1 LLLGDFVDFAARRSP
16 DRTAIL
22 FEDRSFTFAEYRER
36 IDRLSDAL
44 IGLVEPGDRIGILS
58 GNTSEYVEAYYGAP
72 MAGMALTLVNP
83 RLVSREVQY
92 ILSNAEVSAV
102 FVQPEH
108 LQTIVEIRDQLPSL
122 RYVIAFGEDVSEGA
136 DLAYERLIAGANPV
150 RPRLELSDHDMAWL
164 IYTSGTTGRP
174 KGAMLSHRNLVAA
187 VTNALMCTQPERY
200 GTYIMPFP
208 LAHVAGHV
216 SPTFLARDITL
227 IIQRAFDPEDYVRT
241 VAEHGV
247 TGSPMAPA
255 MLGMILARPELGHY
269 DVSSVRKLFYG
280 ASSIS
285 PELLRRSMQR
295 FSNAQFYQG
304 FGMTELGG
312 NPLYMDPETH
322 LRGAADEPYLL
333 AGAGYEA
340 PYSSVRIVD
349 DQLRDLPVGEVGE
362 IIVKGDQ
369 VMNGYWRN
377 EEATRETIVDG
388 WLRTGD
394 MGRMDENRLFY
405 IVDRKKDMI
414 LTGGENVYSREV
426 EDVLAEHPGV
436 QDVAVIGVPD
446 ETWGEN
452 VCAVVVRQPAA
463 EVEADELVAHCRAS
477 LASYKKPKLVVFV
490 DELPRNPSGKVL
502 KRELRERYAAVSA
515 AR

>member
-1 LLLGDFVDFAARRSP
+1 LLLGDFVDFAARRAP
-16 DRTAIL
+16 DRTAIR
-22 FEDRSFTFAEYRER
+22 FEERAFTFSEYKHRV
-36 IDRLSDAL
+36 DRLSDAL
-44 IGLVEPGDRIGILS
+44 LGLGNPGDRVGILS
-58 GNTSEYVEAYYGAP
+58 GNTSEYVEAYYGVP

-83 RLVSREVQY
+83 RLVAREVAY
-92 ILSNAEVSAV
+92 ILSDAEVGAV

-108 LQTIVEIRDQLPSL
+108 LHTIRQIRDQVPSL
-122 RYVIAFGEDVSEGA
+122 RHVIAFGEEVPEGA
-136 DLAYERLIAGANPV
+136 DLAYEPLLAAAKPQ
-150 RPRLELSDHDMAWL
+150 RPKLEISDHDMAWL

-174 KGAMLSHRNLVAA
+174 KGAMLSHRNLVAS

-200 GTYIMPFP
+200 GVYIMPFP

-255 MLGMILARPELGHY
+255 MLGLILARPELDGY

-285 PELLRRSMQR
+285 PELLRRSMER
-295 FSNAQFYQG
+295 FSNARFYQG

-322 LRGAADEPYLL
+322 LRGAGEEPHLL

-349 DQLRDLPVGEVGE
+349 DDLNDLPVGEIGE

-369 VMNGYWRN
+369 VMSGYWRN
-377 EEATRETIVDG
+377 EEATREAIVDG
-388 WLRTGD
+388 WMRTGD

-414 LTGGENVYSREV
+414 VTGGENVYSREV
-426 EDVLAEHPGV
+426 EDVLAEHPAV
-436 QDVAVIGVPD
+436 QDVAVIGIPA

-452 VCAVVVRQPAA
+452 VCAIVVKRPGEDV
-463 EVEADELVAHCRAS
+463 DEDGLVAHCRAS

-502 KRELRERYAAVSA
+502 KRELRERYAVA
-515 AR
+515 APAG

>member
-16 DRTAIL
+16 DRTAII
-22 FEDRSFTFAEYRER
+22 FEDRSFTFEEYRER
-36 IDRLSDAL
+36 VDRLSDAL
-44 IGLVEPGDRIGILS
+44 IGLVSPGDRVGILS
-58 GNTSEYVEAYYGAP
+58 GNTSEYVEAYYGVP
-72 MAGMALTLVNP
+72 MAGMALTFVNP
-83 RLVSREVQY
+83 RLVAREVAY

-102 FVQPEH
+102 FVQSEH
-108 LQTIVEIRDQLPSL
+108 LHTILEVRDQVPSL
-122 RYVIAFGEDVSEGA
+122 RYVIVFGDEVPEGA
-136 DLAYERLIAGANPV
+136 DFAYEALIAGAKSQ
-150 RPRLELSDHDMAWL
+150 RPKLELSDNDMAWL

-174 KGAMLSHRNLVAA
+174 KGAMLSHRNVQAS
-187 VTNALMCTQPERY
+187 VTNALMCSQPERY
-200 GTYIMPFP
+200 GIQLMPFP
-208 LAHVAGHV
+208 LAHIAGHV
-216 SPTFLARDITL
+216 SPTFLARDITM

-241 VAEHGV
+241 VQEHRV

-255 MLGMILARPELGHY
+255 MLGLILARPELEDY
-269 DVSSVRKLFYG
+269 DVSSVRSLGYG
-280 ASSIS
+280 ASSIA
-285 PELLRRSMQR
+285 PELLRRAMKF
-295 FSNAQFYQG
+295 FSNARFYQG

-322 LRGAADEPYLL
+322 LRGAGDAPHLL

-349 DQLRDLPVGEVGE
+349 DDMNDVPVGEVGE
-362 IIVKGDQ
+362 IVVKGDQ
-369 VMNGYWRN
+369 VMKGYWRN

-414 LTGGENVYSREV
+414 VTGGENVYSREV
-426 EDVLAEHPGV
+426 EDVLMEHPAV
-436 QDVAVIGVPD
+436 QDVAVIGLPD

-452 VCAVVVRQPAA
+452 VCAVVVKRPG
-463 EVEADELVAHCRAS
+463 EECEDEDLLGHCKAS
-477 LASYKKPKLVVFV
+477 LASYKKPKRVIYV

-502 KRELRERYAAVSA
+502 KRELRERYAVATP

>member
-1 LLLGDFVDFAARRSP
+1 MLLGDFVDFAARRSP
-16 DRTAIL
+16 DRTAII
-22 FEDRSFTFAEYRER
+22 FEDRSFTFSEYKDR

-44 IGLVEPGDRIGILS
+44 IGLASLGDRIGILS

-83 RLVSREVQY
+83 RLVAREVAY

-102 FVQPEH
+102 FVQAEH
-108 LQTIVEIRDQLPSL
+108 LHTIIEIRDQLPSL
-122 RYVIAFGEDVSEGA
+122 RHVIVFGEEVPEGA
-136 DLAYERLIAGANPV
+136 DFAYEALIAGGKPE
-150 RPRLELSDHDMAWL
+150 RPKLELSDNDMAWL

-174 KGAMLSHRNLVAA
+174 KGAMLSHRNVQAS
-187 VTNALMCTQPERY
+187 VTNALMCSQPERY
-200 GTYIMPFP
+200 GIQLMPFP
-208 LAHVAGHV
+208 LAHIAGHV
-216 SPTFLARDITL
+216 SPTFLARDITM
-227 IIQRAFDPEDYVRT
+227 IIQRAFDPEDYMRT
-241 VAEHGV
+241 VEKYRV

-255 MLGMILARPELGHY
+255 MLGLILARPELEAY
-269 DVSSVRKLFYG
+269 DVSSVRTLAYG

-285 PELLRRSMQR
+285 PELLRRAMKR
-295 FSNAQFYQG
+295 FSNARFHQG

-322 LRGAADEPYLL
+322 IRGAADEPHLL

-349 DQLRDLPVGEVGE
+349 DDMNDLPVGEVGE
-362 IIVKGDQ
+362 IVVKGDQ
-369 VMNGYWRN
+369 VMLGYWRN

-414 LTGGENVYSREV
+414 VTGGENVYSREV
-426 EDVLAEHPGV
+426 EDVLMEHAGV

-452 VCAVVVRQPAA
+452 VCAVVVKRPGVD
-463 EVEADELVAHCRAS
+463 VEEDDLLAHCKAS
-477 LASYKKPKLVVFV
+477 LASYKKPKLVVWI
-490 DELPRNPSGKVL
+490 DELPRNPSGKIL
-502 KRELRERYAAVSA
+502 KRELRERYAAA
-515 AR
+515 TPAR

>member
-1 LLLGDFVDFAARRSP
+1 VP
-16 DRTAIL
+16 
-22 FEDRSFTFAEYRER
+22 
-36 IDRLSDAL
+36 
-44 IGLVEPGDRIGILS
+44 P
-58 GNTSEYVEAYYGAP
+58 
-72 MAGMALTLVNP
+72 
-83 RLVSREVQY
+83 
-92 ILSNAEVSAV
+92 
-102 FVQPEH
+102 
-108 LQTIVEIRDQLPSL
+108 L
-122 RYVIAFGEDVSEGA
+122 RYVIVFGQEVLAGA
-136 DLAYERLIAGANPV
+136 DLAYERLIAGATPV

-174 KGAMLSHRNLVAA
+174 KGAMLTHRNLYAA
-187 VTNALMCTQPERY
+187 VTNAIICTQPERF

-216 SPTFLARDITL
+216 SPTFLAKDITL

-241 VAEHGV
+241 VAEHRV

-255 MLGMILARPELGHY
+255 MLGLILARPELDHY

-285 PELLRRSMQR
+285 PELLRRSMRR
-295 FSNAQFYQG
+295 FSNARFYQG

-322 LRGAADEPYLL
+322 LRGAGDEPHLL

-349 DQLRDLPVGEVGE
+349 DDMRDLPAGAIGE
-362 IIVKGDQ
+362 IVVKGDQ
-369 VMNGYWRN
+369 VMKGYWRN
-377 EEATRETIVDG
+377 EDATRETIVDG

-405 IVDRKKDMI
+405 IVDRKNDMI
-414 LTGGENVYSREV
+414 VTGGENVYSREV

-436 QDVAVIGVPD
+436 LDVAVIGVPD

-452 VCAVVVRQPAA
+452 VCAVVVRRQGV
-463 EVEADELVAHCRAS
+463 EVEEDELVAHCKS
-477 LASYKKPKLVVFV
+477 LAASYKKPKLVIFV

-502 KRELRERYAAVSA
+502 KRELRERYAAVTP

>member
-1 LLLGDFVDFAARRSP
+1 LLLGDFVDFAARRAP
-16 DRTAIL
+16 DRTAIV
-22 FEDRSFTFAEYRER
+22 FEDRAFTFSEYKDR

-44 IGLVEPGDRIGILS
+44 TGLVKPGDRVGILS

-83 RLVSREVQY
+83 RLVAREVVY
-92 ILSNAEVSAV
+92 ILSNAEVSIV
-102 FVQPEH
+102 FVQAE
-108 LQTIVEIRDQLPSL
+108 LLDRIREIRDQLPSL
-122 RYVIAFGEDVSEGA
+122 RYVIVFGEEVREGA
-136 DLAYERLIAGANPV
+136 DLAYEPLLAGAKPV
-150 RPRLELSDHDMAWL
+150 RPALEISDNDMAWL

-174 KGAMLSHRNLVAA
+174 KGAMLSHRNLQAA

-216 SPTFLARDITL
+216 SPTFLAKEITL

-241 VAEHGV
+241 VAEHKV

-255 MLGMILARPELGHY
+255 MLGLILARPELDHY

-285 PELLRRSMQR
+285 PELLRRSMAR
-295 FSNAQFYQG
+295 FSNARFYQG

-322 LRGAADEPYLL
+322 LRGAADEPHLL

-349 DQLRDLPVGEVGE
+349 DDMNDLPVSEIGE
-362 IIVKGDQ
+362 IVVKGDQ
-369 VMNGYWRN
+369 VMLGYWRN
-377 EEATRETIVDG
+377 EEATHETIVDG

-394 MGRMDENRLFY
+394 MGRMDANRLFY

-414 LTGGENVYSREV
+414 VTGGENVYSREV
-426 EDVLAEHPGV
+426 EDALAEYPGV

-452 VCAVVVRQPAA
+452 VCAVVVKRPGVDL
-463 EVEADELVAHCRAS
+463 EEDELVLHCKAS
-477 LASYKKPKLVVFV
+477 LASYKKPKLMIFV

-502 KRELRERYAAVSA
+502 KRELRERYAAA
-515 AR
+515 TLAR

>member
-1 LLLGDFVDFAARRSP
+1 LLLGDYVDFAARRSP
-16 DRTAIL
+16 DRTAIV
-22 FEDRSFTFAEYRER
+22 FEDRAFTFGEYKDR

-44 IGLVEPGDRIGILS
+44 SGLVSPGDRIGILS
-58 GNTSEYVEAYYGAP
+58 GNTSEYVEAYYGVP
-72 MAGMALTLVNP
+72 MAGMTLTLVNP
-83 RLVSREVQY
+83 RLVAREVAY

-108 LQTIVEIRDQLPSL
+108 LHTIGEIRDQVPSL
-122 RYVIAFGEDVSEGA
+122 RHVIVFGEELPAGA
-136 DLAYERLIAGANPV
+136 DLAYEPLIAGARPV
-150 RPRLELSDHDMAWL
+150 RPKLELSDDDMAWL

-174 KGAMLSHRNLVAA
+174 KGAMLSHRNLVAS

-216 SPTFLARDITL
+216 SPTFLAKDITL

-241 VAEHGV
+241 VAQHGV

-255 MLGMILARPELGHY
+255 MLGLILARSELDHY

-285 PELLRRSMQR
+285 PELLRRSMKR
-295 FSNAQFYQG
+295 FRNARFYQG

-322 LRGAADEPYLL
+322 VRGAGDEPHLL

-349 DQLRDLPVGEVGE
+349 DDLNDLPAGE
-362 IIVKGDQ
+362 IGEIVVKGDQ
-369 VMNGYWRN
+369 VMKGYWRN

-394 MGRMDENRLFY
+394 MGRMDEDRLFY

-414 LTGGENVYSREV
+414 VTGGENVYSREV
-426 EDVLAEHPGV
+426 EDVLMEHAAV
-436 QDVAVIGVPD
+436 QDVAVIGLPD

-452 VCAVVVRQPAA
+452 VCAVVVRQPG
-463 EVEADELVAHCRAS
+463 VEAEDDELIAHCKAS
-477 LASYKKPKLVVFV
+477 LASFKKPKLVLYV

-502 KRELRERYAAVSA
+502 KRELRERYAAVTP

>member
-1 LLLGDFVDFAARRSP
+1 LLLGDFVDFAARRAP
-16 DRTAIL
+16 GRTAIV
-22 FEDRSFTFAEYRER
+22 FEDRAFTFSEYKDR

-44 IGLVEPGDRIGILS
+44 TGLAHPGDRVGILS
-58 GNTSEYVEAYYGAP
+58 GNTSEYVEAYYGVP

-83 RLVSREVQY
+83 RLVAREAAY
-92 ILSNAEVSAV
+92 ILTNAEVSAV
-102 FVQPEH
+102 LVQGEH
-108 LQTIVEIRDQLPSL
+108 LPMIREIREQVPSL
-122 RYVIAFGEDVSEGA
+122 RQVIVFGEDVLEGA
-136 DLAYERLIAGANPV
+136 DLAYERLIADAKPV
-150 RPRLELSDHDMAWL
+150 APRLDISDRDMAWL

-174 KGAMLSHRNLVAA
+174 KGAMLSHRSLIAA
-187 VTNALMCTQPERY
+187 ATNALMCTQPERF

-247 TGSPMAPA
+247 NGSPMAPA
-255 MLGMILARPELGHY
+255 MLGLILARPDLEHY
-269 DVSSVRKLFYG
+269 DVSSMRKLFYG

-295 FSNAQFYQG
+295 FSNARFYQG

-322 LRGAADEPYLL
+322 LRGAGDEPHLL

-349 DQLRDLPVGEVGE
+349 DHMRDLPAGE
-362 IIVKGDQ
+362 IGEIVVKGDQ
-369 VMNGYWRN
+369 MMNGYWRN
-377 EEATRETIVDG
+377 EKATREVIVDG

-394 MGRMDENRLFY
+394 LGRTDEGRLFY

-414 LTGGENVYSREV
+414 VTGGENVYSREV
-426 EDVLAEHPGV
+426 EDVLAEHAGV
-436 QDVAVIGVPD
+436 LDVAVIGVPD

-452 VCAVVVRQPAA
+452 VCAVVVKRPGS
-463 EVEADELVAHCRAS
+463 EVDEDELVAHCKTS
-477 LASYKKPKLVVFV
+477 VASYKKPKRVIFV

-502 KRELRERYAAVSA
+502 KRVLRERYAAVTSA
-515 AR
+515 R

>member
-1 LLLGDFVDFAARRSP
+1 VLLGDFVDFAAQRSP
-16 DRTAIL
+16 DRTAII
-22 FEDRSFTFAEYRER
+22 FEDRSFTFSEYKDR

-44 IGLVEPGDRIGILS
+44 IGFVNPGDRVGILS
-58 GNTSEYVEAYYGAP
+58 GNTSEYVEAYYGVP
-72 MAGMALTLVNP
+72 MAGMTLTLVNP
-83 RLVSREVQY
+83 RLAAREVAY
-92 ILSNAEVSAV
+92 ILANAEVSAL
-102 FVQPEH
+102 FVQREH
-108 LQTIVEIRDQLPSL
+108 LGTIAEIRDQVPSL
-122 RYVIAFGEDVSEGA
+122 RSVIVFGEEVPEGA
-136 DLAYERLIAGANPV
+136 DLAYERLIAGAKPE
-150 RPRLELSDHDMAWL
+150 RPKLELSDREMAWL

-174 KGAMLSHRNLVAA
+174 KGAMLSHRNIQGS

-200 GTYIMPFP
+200 GTYLMPFP
-208 LAHVAGHV
+208 LAHIAGHV
-216 SPTFLARDITL
+216 SPTFLARDIAL

-241 VAEHGV
+241 VQEHRV

-255 MLGMILARPELGHY
+255 MLGLILARAELDHY

-285 PELLRRSMQR
+285 PELLRRSMKR
-295 FSNAQFYQG
+295 FSNARFYQG

-322 LRGAADEPYLL
+322 VRGAADEPLLL

-349 DQLRDLPVGEVGE
+349 DDMNDLPVGEVGE
-362 IIVKGDQ
+362 IVVKGDQ
-369 VMNGYWRN
+369 VMLGYWHN

-394 MGRMDENRLFY
+394 MGRMDNNRLFS

-426 EDVLAEHPGV
+426 EDVLTEHAGV

-452 VCAVVVRQPAA
+452 VCAVVVTRPGVD
-463 EVEADELVAHCRAS
+463 VEEDELVAHCKAS
-477 LASYKKPKLVVFV
+477 LASYKKPKRVVFV

-502 KRELRERYAAVSA
+502 KRELRERYAAA
-515 AR
+515 MPAR

>member
-1 LLLGDFVDFAARRSP
+1 LLLGDFVDFAARRAA

-22 FEDRSFTFAEYRER
+22 FEDRAFTFSEYKDR
-36 IDRLSDAL
+36 IDHLSDAL
-44 IGLVEPGDRIGILS
+44 IGIVKPGDRVGILS
-58 GNTSEYVEAYYGAP
+58 GNTSEYVEAYYGVP

-83 RLVSREVQY
+83 RLVAREVAY

-102 FVQPEH
+102 FVQSEH
-108 LQTIVEIRDQLPSL
+108 LDTIREIRDQVPTL
-122 RYVIAFGEDVSEGA
+122 RYVIVFGEEVPEGA
-136 DLAYERLIAGANPV
+136 DLAYEPLLAGADPV
-150 RPRLELSDHDMAWL
+150 RPDLEISDRDMAWL

-174 KGAMLSHRNLVAA
+174 KGAMLSHRNLATSA
-187 VTNALMCTQPERY
+187 TNALMCTQPERY

-216 SPTFLARDITL
+216 SPTFLAKDITL

-255 MLGMILARPELGHY
+255 MLGLILARPELDHY

-295 FSNAQFYQG
+295 FSNARFYQG

-312 NPLYMDPETH
+312 NPLFMDPETH
-322 LRGAADEPYLL
+322 LRGAADEPHLL
-333 AGAGYEA
+333 AGAGYEV
-340 PYSSVRIVD
+340 PYASVRIVD
-349 DQLRDLPVGEVGE
+349 DDLQDVPVGEIGE

-377 EEATRETIVDG
+377 EEATREALVDG
-388 WLRTGD
+388 WMRTGD

-414 LTGGENVYSREV
+414 VTGGENVYSREV
-426 EDVLAEHPGV
+426 EDLLAEHPAV

-446 ETWGEN
+446 PTWGEN
-452 VCAVVVRQPAA
+452 VCAVVVRRPGV
-463 EVEADELVAHCRAS
+463 EVDEDAIVAHCKGG
-477 LASYKKPKLVVFV
+477 LASFKKPKQVVFV

-502 KRELRERYAAVSA
+502 KRELRERYAVA
-515 AR
+515 APAG

>member
-16 DRTAIL
+16 DRTAII
-22 FEDRSFTFAEYRER
+22 FEERAFTFGEYKDRV
-36 IDRLSDAL
+36 DRLSDAL
-44 IGLVEPGDRIGILS
+44 SGLVSPGDRVGILS

-83 RLVSREVQY
+83 RLVAREVAF

-102 FVQPEH
+102 FVQGEH
-108 LQTIVEIRDQLPSL
+108 LHTIREIREQVPSL
-122 RYVIAFGEDVSEGA
+122 RHVIVFGDEVLEGA
-136 DLAYERLIAGANPV
+136 DLAYERLIADAKPA
-150 RPRLELSDHDMAWL
+150 RPKLELSDRDMAWL

-174 KGAMLSHRNLVAA
+174 KGAMLSHRSLQAS

-200 GTYIMPFP
+200 GTYLMPFP

-241 VAEHGV
+241 VQEHRV

-255 MLGMILARPELGHY
+255 MLGLILSRPELDDY

-285 PELLRRSMQR
+285 PELLRRSMKR
-295 FSNAQFYQG
+295 FSNARFYQG

-322 LRGAADEPYLL
+322 LRGAGDEPHLL

-340 PYSSVRIVD
+340 PYSSVRVVD
-349 DQLRDLPVGEVGE
+349 DDFNDLPAGE
-362 IIVKGDQ
+362 IGEIVVKGDQ

-377 EEATRETIVDG
+377 DEATRETIVDG

-394 MGRMDENRLFY
+394 LGRMDESRLFY

-426 EDVLAEHPGV
+426 EDVLMEHPAV
-436 QDVAVIGVPD
+436 QDVAVIGLPD

-452 VCAVVVRQPAA
+452 VCAVVVKRPG
-463 EVEADELVAHCRAS
+463 VECEDEELIAHCRAAA
-477 LASYKKPKLVVFV
+477 ASYKKPKIVLYV

-502 KRELRERYAAVSA
+502 KRELRERYAAVTPT
-515 AR
+515 R

>member
-16 DRTAIL
+16 DRTAII
-22 FEDRSFTFAEYRER
+22 FEDRAFTFAEYKER

-44 IGLVEPGDRIGILS
+44 IGLVEPGDRVGILS

-83 RLVSREVQY
+83 RLVAREVAY
-92 ILSNAEVSAV
+92 ILSNAGVSAV

-108 LQTIVEIRDQLPSL
+108 LDTIVEIRERVPSL
-122 RYVIAFGEDVSEGA
+122 RYVIAFGEEVPAEA
-136 DLAYERLIAGANPV
+136 DLAYERLIAGARPV
-150 RPRLELSDHDMAWL
+150 CPRLEISDHDMAWL
-164 IYTSGTTGRP
+164 IYTSGTTGHP
-174 KGAMLSHRNLVAA
+174 KGAMLTHRNLVAS

-216 SPTFLARDITL
+216 SPTFLAKEITL

-241 VAEHGV
+241 VAEHRV

-255 MLGMILARPELGHY
+255 MLGLILACPELDHY

-285 PELLRRSMQR
+285 PELLRRSMTR

-322 LRGAADEPYLL
+322 IRGAGDEPHLL

-349 DQLRDLPVGEVGE
+349 DEMRELPVNEIGE

-377 EEATRETIVDG
+377 EQATRETIVDG

-414 LTGGENVYSREV
+414 VTGGENVYSREV

-452 VCAVVVRQPAA
+452 VCAVVVKRPGA
-463 EVEADELVAHCRAS
+463 ECEPDALIAHCRAS
-477 LASYKKPKLVVFV
+477 MASYKKPKLVVFV

-502 KRELRERYAAVSA
+502 KRELRERYATASAVP
-515 AR
+515 

>member
-16 DRTAIL
+16 DRTAII
-22 FEDRSFTFAEYRER
+22 FEDRSFTFSEYKDR

-44 IGLVEPGDRIGILS
+44 IGLVNPGDRVGILS
-58 GNTSEYVEAYYGAP
+58 GNTSEYVEGYYGVP
-72 MAGMALTLVNP
+72 MAGVALALVNP
-83 RLVSREVQY
+83 RLASREVAY
-92 ILSNAEVSAV
+92 ILAHAEVSAV
-102 FVQPEH
+102 FVQREH
-108 LQTIVEIRDQLPSL
+108 LHTIVEIRDHVPSL
-122 RYVIAFGEDVSEGA
+122 RYVIVFGEEVPEGA
-136 DLAYERLIAGANPV
+136 DLAYERLIAGAKPE
-150 RPRLELSDHDMAWL
+150 RPKLELSDHEMAWL

-174 KGAMLSHRNLVAA
+174 KGAMLSHRNVQAS

-200 GTYIMPFP
+200 GIYLMPFP
-208 LAHVAGHV
+208 LAHIAGHV

-241 VAEHGV
+241 VQEYRV

-255 MLGMILARPELGHY
+255 MLGLILARPELDHY

-285 PELLRRSMQR
+285 PELLRRSMKR

-322 LRGAADEPYLL
+322 VRGAADEPHLL
-333 AGAGYEA
+333 AGAGYEV

-349 DQLRDLPVGEVGE
+349 DNMNDLPVGEVGE
-362 IIVKGDQ
+362 IVVRGDQ
-369 VMNGYWRN
+369 VMLGYWRN

-394 MGRMDENRLFY
+394 MGRMDENRLFG

-414 LTGGENVYSREV
+414 VTGGENVYSREV
-426 EDVLAEHPGV
+426 EDVLMEHAGV

-452 VCAVVVRQPAA
+452 VCAVVVGRPGVD
-463 EVEADELVAHCRAS
+463 VEEDELVTHCKAS

-502 KRELRERYAAVSA
+502 KRELRERYAAA
-515 AR
+515 TPAR

>member
-1 LLLGDFVDFAARRSP
+1 MLLGDFVDFAARRAP
-16 DRTAIL
+16 DRTAIV
-22 FEDRSFTFAEYRER
+22 FEDRSFTFSEYKDR

-44 IGLVEPGDRIGILS
+44 IGLASPGDRIGILS
-58 GNTSEYVEAYYGAP
+58 GNTSEYVEAYYGVP

-83 RLVSREVQY
+83 RLVAREVAF

-102 FVQPEH
+102 FVQGEH
-108 LQTIVEIRDQLPSL
+108 LHTIREIRDQVPSL
-122 RYVIAFGEDVSEGA
+122 RYVIVFGEDVPEGA
-136 DLAYERLIAGANPV
+136 DLSYERMIASATPA
-150 RPRLELSDHDMAWL
+150 RPKLELSDHDMAWL

-174 KGAMLSHRNLVAA
+174 KGAMLTHRNLYAA
-187 VTNALMCTQPERY
+187 VTNAIICTQPERF

-216 SPTFLARDITL
+216 SPTFLAKDITL
-227 IIQRAFDPEDYVRT
+227 VIQRAFDPEDYVRT
-241 VAEHGV
+241 VERYRV

-255 MLGMILARPELGHY
+255 MLGLILARPELDHY

-285 PELLRRSMQR
+285 PELLRRSMKR
-295 FSNAQFYQG
+295 FSNARFYQG

-312 NPLYMDPETH
+312 NPIYMDPETH
-322 LRGAADEPYLL
+322 LRGAGDEPHLL
-333 AGAGYEA
+333 AAAGYAA

-349 DQLRDLPVGEVGE
+349 DDMHELPLGE
-362 IIVKGDQ
+362 IGEIVVKGDQ
-369 VMNGYWRN
+369 VMKGYWRN

-388 WLRTGD
+388 WLHTGD
-394 MGRMDENRLFY
+394 MGRMDENRLLY

-414 LTGGENVYSREV
+414 VTGGENVYSREV

-436 QDVAVIGVPD
+436 LDVAVIGVPD

-452 VCAVVVRQPAA
+452 VCAVVVRRAGV
-463 EVEADELVAHCRAS
+463 EVEEDELVAHCKS
-477 LASYKKPKLVVFV
+477 LAASYKKPKLVIFV

-502 KRELRERYAAVSA
+502 KRELRERYAAVTP

>member
-1 LLLGDFVDFAARRSP
+1 MLLGDFVDFAARRAP
-16 DRTAIL
+16 DRTAII
-22 FEDRSFTFAEYRER
+22 FEDRAFTFSEYKDR

-44 IGLVEPGDRIGILS
+44 IGLVSPGDRIGILS
-58 GNTSEYVEAYYGAP
+58 GNTSECVEAYYGVP

-83 RLVSREVQY
+83 RLVAREVAF

-102 FVQPEH
+102 FVQSEH
-108 LQTIVEIRDQLPSL
+108 LHTIREIRDQVPSL
-122 RYVIAFGEDVSEGA
+122 RYVIVFGEDVPEGA
-136 DLAYERLIAGANPV
+136 DLSYERVIASAAPV
-150 RPRLELSDHDMAWL
+150 RPKLELSDHDMAWL

-174 KGAMLSHRNLVAA
+174 KGAMLTHRNLYAA
-187 VTNALMCTQPERY
+187 VTNALLCTQPERY

-216 SPTFLARDITL
+216 SPTFLAKDITL
-227 IIQRAFDPEDYVRT
+227 VIQRAFDPEDYVRT
-241 VAEHGV
+241 VEHYRV

-255 MLGMILARPELGHY
+255 MLGLILARPELDHY

-285 PELLRRSMQR
+285 PELLRRSMKR
-295 FSNAQFYQG
+295 FSNARFYQG

-322 LRGAADEPYLL
+322 LRGAGDEPHLL

-349 DQLRDLPVGEVGE
+349 DQMRDLPAGEIGE

-369 VMNGYWRN
+369 VMKGYWRN
-377 EEATRETIVDG
+377 EEATRETIDDG
-388 WLRTGD
+388 WLHTGD
-394 MGRMDENRLFY
+394 MGRVDENRLFY

-414 LTGGENVYSREV
+414 VTGGENVYSREV
-426 EDVLAEHPGV
+426 EDALAEHPGV
-436 QDVAVIGVPD
+436 LDVAVIGVPD

-452 VCAVVVRQPAA
+452 VCAVVVKRAGA
-463 EVEADELVAHCRAS
+463 EVEEDVLVGHCKS
-477 LASYKKPKLVVFV
+477 LLASFKKPKLVIFV

-502 KRELRERYAAVSA
+502 KRELRERYAAVTP